1 MAENK
6 GSTILRKNV
15 DDLKNHFF
23 RTLAQ
28 MMTEIEH
35 EDDINAWYEAEDED
49 VREKEDPS
57 SIASESLYRISCVL
71 GEATV
76 LKCTSSL
83 LKQAI

>member
-1 MAENK
+1 
-6 GSTILRKNV
+6 
-15 DDLKNHFF
+15 
-23 RTLAQ
+23 
-28 MMTEIEH
+28 MMTELEYV
-35 EDDINAWYEAEDED
+35 DDINAWYEAEDED

-83 LKQAI
+83 LK